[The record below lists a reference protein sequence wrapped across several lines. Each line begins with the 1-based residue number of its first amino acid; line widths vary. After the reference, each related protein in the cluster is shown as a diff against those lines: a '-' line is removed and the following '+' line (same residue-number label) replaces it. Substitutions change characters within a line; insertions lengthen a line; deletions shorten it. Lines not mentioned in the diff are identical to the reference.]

1 MKRVALYMRVSSD
14 AQVKEGDS
22 IPAQRDAL
30 TKYAK
35 DKGYIIAGE
44 YLDDGISGTK
54 YSQRDELQ
62 RMLSDVEA
70 GKIDLISFTKLDR
83 FFRSVR
89 HYTAT
94 QAILD
99 KHGVGWIAIWE
110 PIYDTTTPQG
120 RLIVNQMMSIAQ
132 FEAENTSQRIKQ
144 VQAYKLSKK
153 EVLSGAT
160 TAGYKIKN
168 KHLVPDENA
177 PYVRQMFE
185 MYASCG
191 SINTVMGE
199 YGGQYGMPTSK
210 PSFKKMLQSPLYKGE
225 HYSGI
230 KDFCSAIVTEE
241 LWNDVQRKLK
251 INVKSNQRYVYI
263 FSGLLRCA
271 DCGGAM
277 GGNTRR
283 RIRGNCRTEE
293 HQYRCARHYNYK
305 PCRCINGKSVAE
317 STVEKY
323 LIAQIPNI
331 KLQYEI
337 GEEKRADNTAKI
349 KKIERKLNRL
359 KDLYVEE
366 LIDLT
371 AYKADR
377 ARLLSEM
384 DKLSQ
389 EQPERRAEDLQ
400 ALLRPDLWDLYGT
413 FTNPEKRMFWCGIIE
428 RIEYGNDKRFSVHF
442 VR

>member
-1 MKRVALYMRVSSD
+1 MTRAALYMRVSSTEQ
-14 AQVKEGDS
+14 AREGDS
-22 IPAQRDAL
+22 IPAQREAL
-30 TKYAK
+30 RQYAK
-35 DKGYIIAGE
+35 DHEMIVADE
-44 YLDDGISGTK
+44 YLDDGVSGTRAD
-54 YSQRDELQ
+54 RDELS
-62 RMLSDVEA
+62 RLLSDVEA
-70 GKIDLISFTKLDR
+70 GRIDIILITKLDR
-83 FFRSVR
+83 LYRSIK
-89 HYTAT
+89 HYLNMMDT
-94 QAILD
+94 LD
-99 KHGVGWIAIWE
+99 RCHVGWLAIWE
-110 PIYDTTTPQG
+110 NYDTTTPQG
-120 RLIVNQMMSIAQ
+120 RFIVNSMMSIAQ
-132 FEAENTSQRIKQ
+132 YEAENTSQRIKQ
-144 VQAYKLSKK
+144 VQRYKLTQH
-153 EVLSGAT
+153 EVISGT
-160 TAGYKIKN
+160 HPAGFRIVD
-168 KHLVPDENA
+168 KHLVPDDNA
-177 PYVRQMFE
+177 PHVREAFE
-185 MYASCG
+185 KYALCG
-191 SINTVMGE
+191 NLNEVMRE
-199 YGGQYGMPTSK
+199 FSGQYGMPTSK

-230 KDFCSAIVTEE
+230 KDFCPAIVPKE
-241 LWNDVQRKLK
+241 LWEDVQRKLK
-251 INVKSNQRYVYI
+251 INVKSNQRHVYI

-283 RIRGNCRTEE
+283 RIRGTCRTEE
-293 HQYRCARHYNYK
+293 YQYRCARHYNYK
-305 PCRCINGKSVAE
+305 PCRCINSKSIAE

-349 KKIERKLNRL
+349 KKIERKLDRL

-377 ARLLSEM
+377 VRLLSEL

-413 FTNPEKRMFWCGIIE
+413 FTNAEKRMFWRGIIE
-428 RIEYGNDKRFSVHF
+428 RIEYGNDKKFTVHF

>member
-1 MKRVALYMRVSSD
+1 MTRAALYMRVSSTEQ
-14 AQVKEGDS
+14 AREGDS
-22 IPAQRDAL
+22 IPAQREAL
-30 TKYAK
+30 RQYAQEH
-35 DKGYIIAGE
+35 GMIVTGE
-44 YLDDGISGTK
+44 YLDDGVSGTRAD
-54 YSQRDELQ
+54 RDELS
-62 RMLSDVEA
+62 RLLSDVEA
-70 GKIDLISFTKLDR
+70 GRIDIILITKLDR
-83 FFRSVR
+83 LYRSIK
-89 HYTAT
+89 HYLNMMDT
-94 QAILD
+94 LD
-99 KHGVGWIAIWE
+99 RCHVGWLAIWE
-110 PIYDTTTPQG
+110 NYDTTTPQG
-120 RLIVNQMMSIAQ
+120 RFIVNSMMSIAQ
-132 FEAENTSQRIKQ
+132 YEAENTSQRIKQ
-144 VQAYKLSKK
+144 VQKYKLTQH
-153 EVLSGAT
+153 EVISGT
-160 TAGYKIKN
+160 HPAGFRIVD
-168 KHLVPDENA
+168 KHLVPDDNA
-177 PYVRQMFE
+177 PHVREAFE
-185 MYASCG
+185 RYALCG
-191 SINTVMGE
+191 NLNEVMRE
-199 YGGQYGMPTSK
+199 FGGQYGMPTSK

-230 KDFCSAIVTEE
+230 KDFCPAIVSEE
-241 LWNDVQRKLK
+241 LWEDVQRKLK
-251 INVKSNQRYVYI
+251 INVKSNQRHVYI

-305 PCRCINGKSVAE
+305 PCRCINSKSIAE

-349 KKIERKLNRL
+349 KKIERKLDRL

-371 AYKADR
+371 TYKADR

-389 EQPERRAEDLQ
+389 EQPERRAEDLR

-413 FTNPEKRMFWCGIIE
+413 FTNAEKRMFWRGIIE
-428 RIEYGNDKRFSVHF
+428 RIEYGNDKKFTVRF